1 MSQRGEHVFRDETF
15 IPRPRS
21 ETFAFFADAENL
33 ERITPPELR
42 FALETPLPILMRAGA
57 RIEYRLRLF
66 GVPFGWSTLISTWQ
80 PDDVFVDEQLRG
92 PYAQWIH
99 THRFFDATG
108 GTRVTDE
115 VRYRLPLFPLGE
127 LAYPVVRW
135 QVARIFAYR
144 GERLQQLLGERR

>member
-15 IPRPRS
+15 IPRPRH
-21 ETFAFFADAENL
+21 ETFAFIADAENL

-42 FALETPLPILMRAGA
+42 FEIESARPVSMHAGT

-66 GVPFGWSTLISTWQ
+66 GVRFGWSTLISDWV
-80 PDDVFVDEQLRG
+80 PDEWFVDEQLRG

-99 THRFFDATG
+99 THRFFDASG

-127 LAYPVVRW
+127 IAYPLVRR

-144 GERLQQLLGERR
+144 GKKLTELLGAS